1 LPEDSLA
8 TAAEWVARRS
18 SGEHSADD
26 QRMFL
31 AWLNASEENREA
43 FSKAQ
48 SLWDQTRDLD
58 RVAEQQVSE
67 ARAYIANH
75 RRSPKRWRYAA
86 AAVIAVA
93 TVWQADWLSYLNDH
107 TYQTAVGQIQ
117 AIDLPDGSR
126 LELDTNSAAKVH
138 YSRHGREVRLAYG
151 RAVFTVVHGD
161 SRPFDVYAGAGK
173 IRDVGTQ
180 FDVRNTGSW
189 VSVAVLDGAVEAS
202 GTVDAAPQ
210 ALLRGQRASFT
221 ASGDVMAIQ
230 PIDINTFSAWRER
243 KLVFQGQPLKE
254 VLEELGRYHRATITS
269 TVPKAMDTK
278 VSGIFPTD
286 NLSQALQ
293 TIATALPF
301 KLKQTGPQSWQIDRR

>member
-1 LPEDSLA
+1 
-8 TAAEWVARRS
+8 
-18 SGEHSADD
+18 
-26 QRMFL
+26 
-31 AWLNASEENREA
+31 
-43 FSKAQ
+43 
-48 SLWDQTRDLD
+48 
-58 RVAEQQVSE
+58 
-67 ARAYIANH
+67 
-75 RRSPKRWRYAA
+75 
-86 AAVIAVA
+86 
-93 TVWQADWLSYLNDH
+93 
-107 TYQTAVGQIQ
+107 
-117 AIDLPDGSR
+117 
-126 LELDTNSAAKVH
+126 
-138 YSRHGREVRLAYG
+138 
-151 RAVFTVVHGD
+151 
-161 SRPFDVYAGAGK
+161 
-173 IRDVGTQ
+173 
-180 FDVRNTGSW
+180 
-189 VSVAVLDGAVEAS
+189 VEAS